1 VTVRHAFRRT
11 RRGEV
16 ELTLRPEEA
25 GVLADLLDQLAD
37 LVAPEEPPDADPL
50 NALVGIGT
58 QTRPPDDPALARLFP
73 SAYPDDD
80 AAAGEFRRYTE
91 PDLRTRKREQ
101 ALAARASLERV
112 ERGSVRLTPD
122 EATGWLLA
130 LNDLRLV
137 YGVRLE
143 VSDDEPVDLADLEE
157 DDPRLLPMALYQ
169 WLTYLQ
175 ATLIEALGGPA

>member
-1 VTVRHAFRRT
+1 MRHGFRRT
-11 RRGEV
+11 RRGDT
-16 ELTLRPEEA
+16 ELALRPEEVA
-25 GVLADLLDQLAD
+25 VLADLLGQLAD

-58 QTRPPDDPALARLFP
+58 HTRPPEDPALARLFP
-73 SAYPDDD
+73 SAYLDDD

-91 PDLRTRKREQ
+91 PDLRARKREQ
-101 ALAARASLERV
+101 ALAARTSLQRMDKGV
-112 ERGSVRLTPD
+112 ARLTP
-122 EATGWLLA
+122 EESTGWLLA

-143 VSDDEPVDLADLEE
+143 VTEDDAGGPEDLEE
-157 DDPRLLPMALYQ
+157 DDPQFIPMSLYR

-175 ATLIEALGGPA
+175 ATLVEVLDPST

>member
-1 VTVRHAFRRT
+1 MTVRHAFRRT

-37 LVAPEEPPDADPL
+37 LVGPEEPPDADPL
-50 NALVGIGT
+50 DALVGIGT

-112 ERGSVRLTPD
+112 ERGSGRLTPD
-122 EATGWLLA
+122 EARAWLLA

-137 YGVRLE
+137 YGIRLQ
-143 VSDDEPVDLADLEE
+143 VSDDEPVDLEDLEA
-157 DDPRLLPMALYQ
+157 DDPRLLPMAHYQ

-175 ATLIEALGGPA
+175 ATLVEALGGPA

>member
-11 RRGEV
+11 RGGEV
-16 ELTLRPEEA
+16 ELSVRPEEA
-25 GVLADLLDQLAD
+25 AALTILLGQLAD

-58 QTRPPDDPALARLFP
+58 RTLPPDDPALARLFP
-73 SAYPDDD
+73 SAYPGDDV
-80 AAAGEFRRYTE
+80 AAGEFRRYTE

-101 ALAARASLERV
+101 ALAAGASLARV
-112 ERGSVRLTPD
+112 ERGSVRLTAD
-122 EATGWLLA
+122 EATAWLLA

-143 VSDDEPVDLADLEE
+143 ISDDEPVDLDDLAE
-157 DDPRLLPMALYQ
+157 DDPRLLPLAHYQ

-175 ATLIEALGGPA
+175 ATLVEALGGPT